1 LSPPWQNSNSNR
13 PHRQHGL
20 STVDAGAIVNEDDRA
35 ALDGF
40 LSGRTDDID
49 IVPLEDLAHV
59 LGLTVSQLIGDA
71 RPTSVH

>member
-1 LSPPWQNSNSNR
+1 VSEFHRAAVLAIL
-13 PHRQHGL
+13 RQHGL
-20 STVDAGAIVNEDDRA
+20 STADAGAIVDEDDRA
-35 ALDGF
+35 ALGAF

-71 RPTSVH
+71 RPTSIH